1 MSTSVFLFRK
11 VARLKLKIRN
21 KCLELFKRLHEAG
34 FSQGSPHM
42 RNILVQAGPLWK
54 PQELRSMDTPSFRLI
69 DFGPGTRKED
79 EDGLNF
85 AKTVELEEY
94 AERCAL
100 PHPAP
105 SEWTLRGRYWEGL
118 RVVRDA

>member
-1 MSTSVFLFRK
+1 MLGVVQTA
-11 VARLKLKIRN
+11 ARGRVQS
-21 KCLELFKRLHEAG
+21 G
-34 FSQGSPHM
+34 FAAH
-42 RNILVQAGPLWK
+42 ILVQAGPLWK

-69 DFGPGTRKED
+69 GFGRGTRKED
-79 EDGLNF
+79 EDGLSF

-105 SEWTLRGRYWEGL
+105 SEWTL
-118 RVVRDA
+118 